1 MISFNNKQQTTNL
14 KPKVLFSYLNDIS
27 FSQPWFFMLMILI
40 PVLITWYIYKSN
52 RQQAAI
58 IISDASASGLSSWR
72 TTLRHVPFVL
82 RVLAIVLII
91 TALARPQNVYQ
102 EQNVEGEGVDIVLCI
117 DVSGSMTAQDLTPN
131 RLEAAKK
138 VAVDFVN
145 KRLTDR
151 IGIVIF
157 SGESFTQ
164 CPITTDHRVL
174 ISAIENIRNG
184 LLEDGTAIGSGLGT
198 SVDRLRDSKTKSKV
212 VILLTDG
219 ENNGGLIDPETA
231 KEIAKAF
238 QIKVYTIGVGTD
250 GYAPQPVNTPMG
262 VIMQQGKVSI
272 DEKLLKEIAAETG
285 GKYFRAKDNEGLV
298 GIYDEINNLEKSKV
312 EITTRTRYTEKFFPF
327 VIAALAFL
335 FLELLLKFTL
345 FKKFP

>member
-1 MISFNNKQQTTNL
+1 MIS
-14 KPKVLFSYLNDIS
+14 DIS
-27 FSQPWFFMLMILI
+27 A
-40 PVLITWYIYKSN
+40 K
-52 RQQAAI
+52 
-58 IISDASASGLSSWR
+58 GLGSWK
-72 TTLRHVPFVL
+72 TGLRHLLFVL
-82 RVLAIVLII
+82 RLLAIIFII
-91 TALARPQNVYQ
+91 TALARPQTMYE
-102 EQNVEGEGVDIVLCI
+102 EQNTEGEGVDIVLCI

-138 VAVDFVN
+138 VAIDFVN
-145 KRLTDR
+145 KRVTDR
-151 IGIVIF
+151 IAVVIF

-164 CPITTDHRVL
+164 CPLTTDHPVL

-198 SVDRLRDSKTKSKV
+198 SVDRLRTSKSKSRV

-262 VIMQQGKVSI
+262 VVMQQGKVSI
-272 DEKLLKEIAAETG
+272 DEKLLKQIANETG
-285 GKYFRAKDNEGLV
+285 GKYFRAKDNEGLT
-298 GIYDEINNLEKSKV
+298 GIYAEINQLEKSKV
-312 EITTRTRYTEKFFPF
+312 EISNRTRTTEKFFPF
-327 VIAALAFL
+327 VIAALALL
-335 FLELLLKFTL
+335 FFEMLLKLTV

>member
-1 MISFNNKQQTTNL
+1 MISDILAKGLGSWKTGL
-14 KPKVLFSYLNDIS
+14 RHLLF
-27 FSQPWFFMLMILI
+27 ILR
-40 PVLITWYIYKSN
+40 LL
-52 RQQAAI
+52 AI
-58 IISDASASGLSSWR
+58 I
-72 TTLRHVPFVL
+72 F
-82 RVLAIVLII
+82 II
-91 TALARPQNVYQ
+91 AALARPQTMYE
-102 EQNVEGEGVDIVLCI
+102 EQNTEGEGVDIVLCI

-138 VAVDFVN
+138 VAIDFVN
-145 KRLTDR
+145 KRVTDR
-151 IGIVIF
+151 IAVVIF

-164 CPITTDHRVL
+164 CPLTTDHPVL

-198 SVDRLRDSKTKSKV
+198 SVDRLRTSKSKSRV

-262 VIMQQGKVSI
+262 VVMQQGKVSI
-272 DEKLLKEIAAETG
+272 DEKLLKQIANETG
-285 GKYFRAKDNEGLV
+285 GKYFRAKDNEGLT
-298 GIYDEINNLEKSKV
+298 GIYAEINQLEKSKV
-312 EITTRTRYTEKFFPF
+312 EISNRTRTTEKFFPF
-327 VIAALAFL
+327 VIAALALL
-335 FLELLLKFTL
+335 FFEMLLKLTV